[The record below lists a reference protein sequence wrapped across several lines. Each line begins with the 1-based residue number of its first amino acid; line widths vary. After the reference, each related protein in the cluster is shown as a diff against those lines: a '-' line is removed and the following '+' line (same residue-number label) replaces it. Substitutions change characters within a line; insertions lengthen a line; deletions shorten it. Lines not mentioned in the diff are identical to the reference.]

1 MNTLK
6 GKVEEAVKSAKV
18 IKSELKPKLKQYLRH
33 LFNLTSDEQFKSA
46 KKEYINFVKILDEF
60 NIEINEL
67 PVAGSGKAMLEF
79 YKKASLNN
87 NKEKSLFITAKN
99 LRLYDMIK
107 KIEAKMPKSNKDD
120 ANASAA
126 KAKTAAEK
134 AKADAANIIAIA
146 DLIKKYSSNIDK
158 IANEIKDAITADQ
171 KIKKITDD
179 FKFSDGSGF
188 DDVKTTFDT
197 AVQEVSNTTT
207 AVALAA
213 AVNEAEAAAS
223 DAADAADAAAKAD
236 DTTTAAAA
244 ATAAVDEATRAEIR
258 ANEING
264 QLAIF
269 EKNEKTLLKISN
281 ELNTLKGKV
290 EEAVKSAKVI
300 KSELKPKLKQYLR
313 HLFNLTSD
321 EQFKSAKKEYINFVK
336 ILDEF
341 NIEINELPVAGSGK
355 AMLEYYKKASLNNN
369 KEKSLIITAKNL
381 RLYDM
386 IKKIEAKMPKDPLTV
401 VDEKKIKDF
410 IKEANTKAST
420 VKNSYDKASQ
430 IFKDI
435 SLSKEEVAKKAR
447 TLPKPLDPNPE
458 TKITK
463 DLADIDTKLKDVS
476 ADLKNIEGK
485 ILKDSNK
492 ITSKTE
498 KDRTDIDSAEKI
510 KGDATISSNTVQ
522 TKIDTI
528 IILLN
533 EAKDS
538 IDKYKKDVEGELK
551 SQVIKSVK
559 KIAQGQ
565 TLDFYTDRLSLLETD
580 TGRYIVPNLKIL
592 EIIKAVIVNDKI
604 DIIKKGSGM
613 RNDIPI
619 DETIILTKALITLY
633 KSGDIIGYRN
643 FMMNNKDLIDDWKK
657 YVMKSMYSTA
667 IMREIFG
674 PTKAA
679 GTDSEFP
686 TSTESI
692 AKFKKKYKKLELE
705 TITNNMK
712 GLLYYIV
719 IYLYKT
725 NNQTDVT
732 KAVGLYKTT
741 VERYNLNQGEYD
753 SWEQKKPGPSGI
765 GEDFS
770 QYAIPSDDSAEFS
783 GIISKKDRDKDIQ
796 KLKCKIKILEDQKK
810 IHYYLDATEKLKV
823 IQGID
828 RSIEIIAG
836 LIKNLED
843 E

>member
-1 MNTLK
+1 
-6 GKVEEAVKSAKV
+6 
-18 IKSELKPKLKQYLRH
+18 
-33 LFNLTSDEQFKSA
+33 
-46 KKEYINFVKILDEF
+46 
-60 NIEINEL
+60 
-67 PVAGSGKAMLEF
+67 
-79 YKKASLNN
+79 
-87 NKEKSLFITAKN
+87 
-99 LRLYDMIK
+99 
-107 KIEAKMPKSNKDD
+107 
-120 ANASAA
+120 
-126 KAKTAAEK
+126 
-134 AKADAANIIAIA
+134 
-146 DLIKKYSSNIDK
+146 
-158 IANEIKDAITADQ
+158 
-171 KIKKITDD
+171 
-179 FKFSDGSGF
+179 
-188 DDVKTTFDT
+188 
-197 AVQEVSNTTT
+197 
-207 AVALAA
+207 
-213 AVNEAEAAAS
+213 
-223 DAADAADAAAKAD
+223 
-236 DTTTAAAA
+236 
-244 ATAAVDEATRAEIR
+244 
-258 ANEING
+258 
-264 QLAIF
+264 
-269 EKNEKTLLKISN
+269 
-281 ELNTLKGKV
+281 
-290 EEAVKSAKVI
+290 
-300 KSELKPKLKQYLR
+300 
-313 HLFNLTSD
+313 
-321 EQFKSAKKEYINFVK
+321 
-336 ILDEF
+336 
-341 NIEINELPVAGSGK
+341 
-355 AMLEYYKKASLNNN
+355 
-369 KEKSLIITAKNL
+369 
-381 RLYDM
+381 
-386 IKKIEAKMPKDPLTV
+386 MPKDPLTV

-753 SWEQKKPGPSGI
+753 SWEQKNL
-765 GEDFS
+765 
-770 QYAIPSDDSAEFS
+770 A
-783 GIISKKDRDKDIQ
+783 
-796 KLKCKIKILEDQKK
+796 LVVLVKIFHNMPYRPMIVPNFL
-810 IHYYLDATEKLKV
+810 V
-823 IQGID
+823 
-828 RSIEIIAG
+828 
-836 LIKNLED
+836 
-843 E
+843 